1 MTTETDTI
9 KVHPNWLRFMFA
21 VNIFVT
27 GGLGLA
33 ILIGGQAALTYFGF
47 PTEELILA
55 GYVPS
60 VMVAYAI
67 MSIIGMRSQ

>member
-1 MTTETDTI
+1 MTTETDKI
-9 KVHPNWLRFMFA
+9 KVHLNWLRFMFA

-27 GGLGLA
+27 GGLGLT
-33 ILIGGQAALTYFGF
+33 ILIGGQAALTYVGF
-47 PTEELILA
+47 PTEELIFA

-67 MSIIGMRSQ
+67 MSIIVCVSQ